1 MDKINIRFEIRPED
15 TLEEA
20 DADLREH
27 IRQAVARATAEGIK
41 ANSIVLNSNLVKVP
55 EIFGMNPPMICG
67 LRAYMTTLELPDGY
81 AFSVQD
87 VRMDSK
93 PVTNADRIRLMNTYE
108 LAVFLAKT
116 KADVERDEL
125 SVVAYSTEHVY
136 DNLVWLHKL
145 VETEE
150 DDDDPDCIWC
160 APGHEVCGTCA
171 RFFGG
176 QAGGCAT
183 EPNDEK
189 CAGYVPADHCMKCG
203 RKLRPVDGDD
213 DHAHSGLVEE

>member
-1 MDKINIRFEIRPED
+1 
-15 TLEEA
+15 
-20 DADLREH
+20 
-27 IRQAVARATAEGIK
+27 
-41 ANSIVLNSNLVKVP
+41 
-55 EIFGMNPPMICG
+55 MNPHMICG
-67 LRAYMTTLELPDGY
+67 LRAYVTKLELPDGY

-87 VRMDSK
+87 DRMDSK
-93 PVTNADRIRLMNTYE
+93 PVTNGDWIRSMTDKE
-108 LAVFLAKT
+108 LAAFLGNEDICGRIQGSGPFCDERAVCNGC
-116 KADVERDEL
+116 VE
-125 SVVAYSTEHVY
+125 A
-136 DNLVWLHKL
+136 WLGQP

-150 DDDDPDCIWC
+150 DDGDPDCIWC

-203 RKLRPVDGDD
+203 RKLWPVDGDD
-213 DHAHSGLVEE
+213 DHAHSGLVED